1 MTLTHANFQAI
12 AAKLIP
18 NGRAYID
25 GSSCD
30 AVDGDKF
37 ETINPAT
44 GQVLAEVSH
53 CKSADV
59 DRAVAAARRVFND
72 GTWSRAEPEHRKEV
86 LLKVATL
93 VREHT
98 TELAVLESLDTGKTI
113 TDCLHEIG
121 TEVPRF
127 FQWYAE
133 LADKTFGKIAP
144 TGLGALAL
152 ITYEPVG
159 IAAGVLPWN
168 FR

>member
-1 MTLTHANFQAI
+1 M
-12 AAKLIP
+12 
-18 NGRAYID
+18 
-25 GSSCD
+25 
-30 AVDGDKF
+30 
-37 ETINPAT
+37 
-44 GQVLAEVSH
+44 
-53 CKSADV
+53 
-59 DRAVAAARRVFND
+59 FND